1 MRPTGSIARL
11 VPTSALVLCAAA
23 LVAGCGIGGG
33 KSGNRADKRGLAAGV
48 TSQTIGFRTLDQ
60 GPVTGITEAPTSGLT
75 LVAAVQ
81 SEHDGLWA
89 LHRGLEVTP
98 PAVDFA
104 TERTVLLALPEL
116 ETARPPTLS
125 VVEVV
130 TDEVGLVVRF
140 QVTDGVATVESGS
153 RARPFHAIAIQDA
166 TSRPVRAEPVTGG
179 QEQPNFLAAHGTVV
193 YGPDGPGGLPTLLVL
208 VDGAAA
214 PLEVKDAAGLY
225 AAGARPGQT
234 LTFRGPVDP
243 NAGGLTAAGYA
254 ITIAELVLDDV
265 QTSVRVNEDG
275 LLEDVEGMLYEATG
289 PLAAAFAEAGTEQPL
304 RVTGRI
310 DFAPST
316 VGAEVPAL
324 VVTSIRR
331 TRTLTLERCGADGSV
346 ELVAID
352 DLDGT
357 FAYRVSRCGAAGACE
372 VRGRGE
378 LPATERAAVVAALE
392 AAALRTRTP
401 LEPIPTTD
409 LGQPTMVSCLGPA
422 GSNVLTLVDE
432 QGEVSV
438 GATIAPETEALA
450 TALRTIGSEAPV
462 LRTLVRATTSAI
474 REPSARYARTQSE
487 LTTLWGEHAGSPHG
501 RPTVDFE
508 TSRVVGVFL
517 GVATPTEG
525 SVEAFDVERVGDVVS
540 LRVARIPASEVT
552 GAATAAHFV
561 AIDNPTTR
569 TLAFGVLG
577 RDARK

>member
-1 MRPTGSIARL
+1 MRPLGSIARL
-11 VPTSALVLCAAA
+11 LPVSALALCAAA

-33 KSGNRADKRGLAAGV
+33 KSGNKADKRGLAAGV
-48 TSQTIGFRTLDQ
+48 TSQTIAYRTLDQ
-60 GPVTGITEAPTSGLT
+60 GPVTDITDAPTSGLS

-81 SEHDGLWA
+81 SEHDTIWA
-89 LHRGLEVTP
+89 AHRGLEVTP

-104 TERTVLLALPEL
+104 SERVVFLALPEL
-116 ETARPPTLS
+116 QTTTPPTLS

-140 QVTDGVATVESGS
+140 QVVAGVAALESGS
-153 RARPFHAIAIQDA
+153 RARPFHAIAILDA
-166 TSRPVRAEPVTGG
+166 TSRPVRAEPVQG
-179 QEQPNFLAAHGTVV
+179 QAQDPSFVSAHGTVV
-193 YGPDGPGGLPTLLVL
+193 YGPDAPSGRPTLLVL

-214 PLEVKDAAGLY
+214 PLEVKDSAGLY

-234 LTFRGPVDP
+234 LSFRGPVDP
-243 NAGGLTAAGYA
+243 NASGLTAAGYA
-254 ITIAELVLDDV
+254 ITIAEFVLDDV

-275 LLEDVEGMLYEATG
+275 LLEDVEGMTYEAVG
-289 PLAAAFAEAGTEQPL
+289 PLAAAFAEAGTTQPL

-316 VGAEVPAL
+316 VGEEVPAL

-331 TRTLTLERCGADGSV
+331 TRMLCLERCAADGSA

-372 VRGRGE
+372 VRGRGQLSASE
-378 LPATERAAVVAALE
+378 QAAVVAAL
-392 AAALRTRTP
+392 ATADLRSRTP
-401 LEPIPTTD
+401 LEPVANGTGI
-409 LGQPTMVSCLGPA
+409 GQGGMTSCQAPA
-422 GSNVLTLVDE
+422 GSTVLTLVDE
-432 QGEVSV
+432 EGEVSV
-438 GATIAPETEALA
+438 GAAIAPEVEALA
-450 TALRTIGSEAPV
+450 TALCTIGDEAPV
-462 LRTLVRATTSAI
+462 LRTLVRATTSTI
-474 REPSARYARTQSE
+474 REASARYAKNQPE
-487 LTTLWGEHAGSPHG
+487 LTALWGEHAGSPHG
-501 RPTVDFE
+501 MPTVDFT

-517 GVATPTEG
+517 GVATPAEG
-525 SVEAFDVERVGDVVS
+525 SVEAFDVERIGDVVS

-577 RDARK
+577 Q